1 MDELFPALL
10 VIVIGIISTISKAA
24 KKQQSRAAVEAHR
37 AAAQARTGT
46 AEPAPIP
53 HAIVP
58 AMSFG
63 DVPGQVAAPVIKPS
77 PALAP
82 TVHPHIQPD
91 CDVHDVPGS
100 LGVTS
105 MEGKDPCHED
115 ELTLERSVSEAPAP
129 ESGLTFDWSGQNMVK
144 AFVLQEVLNR
154 PMNRAP
160 VCKRQ
165 AH

>member
-53 HAIVP
+53 HAVVP

-63 DVPGQVAAPVIKPS
+63 DVPGQVAAPVIKS
-77 PALAP
+77 APALAP

-115 ELTLERSVSEAPAP
+115 ELTLERTVAAPAKP
-129 ESGLTFDWSGQNMVK
+129 DGGLQLEWSGENMVK
-144 AFVLQEVLNR
+144 AFIMQEVLTR
-154 PMNRAP
+154 PAQRRRA
-160 VCKRQ
+160 Q
-165 AH
+165 